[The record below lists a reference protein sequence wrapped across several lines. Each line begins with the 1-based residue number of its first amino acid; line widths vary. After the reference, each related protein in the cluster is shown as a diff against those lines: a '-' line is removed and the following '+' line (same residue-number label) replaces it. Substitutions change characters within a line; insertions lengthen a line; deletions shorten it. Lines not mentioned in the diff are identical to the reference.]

1 MEKWSEDVRSKRRF
15 GVQAREP
22 GCSDS
27 RDSLSLAEAGAMLS
41 MDPKISKPAL
51 KKLTWRERIVES
63 KKVALFARA
72 GLKVKL

>member
-1 MEKWSEDVRSKRRF
+1 MSEAK
-15 GVQAREP
+15 GVSGFKPESQAAAIAEI
-22 GCSDS
+22 
-27 RDSLSLAEAGAMLS
+27 LWALAEAGAMLS